1 VTIRVGQVE
10 EPLAPQRILRRNRHA
25 LSLAGRVS
33 VCHRVAVLPPS
44 SRGLTRDLRSPLGAY
59 SFGSGLPA
67 VPAERD
73 GSGVLALILGRRHVI
88 GDLSGRN
95 PREVDSVA
103 DDVARAALALRA
115 SGHDLV
121 EVGLEYF
128 FQAQRVDV

>member
-73 GSGVLALILGRRHVI
+73 GSGVLALILGGGTSSVICPVAILVRWTALPMTSRGRRSPLGPRGMTSLKLVLNI
-88 GDLSGRN
+88 FFKLS
-95 PREVDSVA
+95 E
-103 DDVARAALALRA
+103 
-115 SGHDLV
+115 
-121 EVGLEYF
+121 
-128 FQAQRVDV
+128 